1 MDSCNLY
8 IGIIEPSVIIADGLS
23 DILLKEDIHY
33 NIIKFESLRELN
45 TYKNK
50 YNLKILLISPSIAV
64 SNIKDFKSVKSELTD
79 IVWIGIIYS
88 LYDKNTLDLFDDLI
102 HIRDSKNQ
110 ILKIIKKSKKCECS
124 TPSSDE
130 NEIISEREKEVL
142 IELVNGLSNK
152 EIADKLNISIH
163 TVISHR
169 KNITEKTSIKSLA
182 GLTIYAITNNI
193 VSIDDV
199 S

>member
-1 MDSCNLY
+1 MDNCNLY

-33 NIIKFESLRELN
+33 NIIKFESLRELDS
-45 TYKNK
+45 YKNK
-50 YNLKILLISPSIAV
+50 YKLKIIIINPSIAL
-64 SNIKDFKSVKSELTD
+64 SNIKDYQSFKSELTD
-79 IVWIGIIYS
+79 IVWVGIIYS

-102 HIRDSKNQ
+102 HITDRKQQ
-110 ILKIIKKSKKCECS
+110 IFKIMNKSRKCECS
-124 TPSSDE
+124 TSSSDE
-130 NEIISEREKEVL
+130 NEIISEREKDIL

-152 EIADKLNISIH
+152 EIADKLNISVH

-193 VSIDDV
+193 VSIEDL